1 LDIYLFDDLLGDL
14 FDDLLGDLFDDLLG
28 DLFEVEKHEKR
39 SIENR
44 NGKYLGVGKNCA

>member
-1 LDIYLFDDLLGDL
+1 MILYDEIWQYTIDDNLDI
-14 FDDLLGDLFDDLLG
+14 DLFDDLLG

-44 NGKYLGVGKNCA
+44 NGKHLGVGKNCA